1 MKTITALTDEN
12 AEGGSSRS
20 YNPMELHPEDFK
32 QTFAETWVEWMKEE
46 KSRFDPDRFSAS

>member
-1 MKTITALTDEN
+1 MKTTTALTDEN
-12 AEGGSSRS
+12 AEGARS

-46 KSRFDPDRFSAS
+46 KVASIQIVFPARSH